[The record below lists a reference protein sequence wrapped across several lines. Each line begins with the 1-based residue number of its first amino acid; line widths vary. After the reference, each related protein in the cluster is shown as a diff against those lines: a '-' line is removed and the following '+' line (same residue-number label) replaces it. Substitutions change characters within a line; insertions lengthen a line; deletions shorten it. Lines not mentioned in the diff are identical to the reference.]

1 MIQRGTAAAL
11 SDFSAVAAYGCIAMT
26 GLQMLHVKHAGS

>member
-1 MIQRGTAAAL
+1 MFNDAWSAL

-26 GLQMLHVKHAGS
+26 DLQMLHAGP